1 MLRLKYC
8 KRTRNVR
15 LDYCEL
21 EVLDNADSPKRR
33 RSEHHCSIM
42 YRLSKQGG
50 GLDVYR
56 PEIKLRSTVSWH

>member
-1 MLRLKYC
+1 MLRLQDC
-8 KRTRNVR
+8 KRTRNV
-15 LDYCEL
+15 DYCEL
-21 EVLDNADSPKRR
+21 EVLDNVDSLKRR

-50 GLDVYR
+50 GQDVYR